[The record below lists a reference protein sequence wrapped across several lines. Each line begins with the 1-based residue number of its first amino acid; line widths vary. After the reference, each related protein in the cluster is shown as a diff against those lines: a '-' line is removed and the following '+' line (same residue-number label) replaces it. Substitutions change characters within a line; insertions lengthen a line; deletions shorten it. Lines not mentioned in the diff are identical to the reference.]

1 MMNNKAFMLRSL
13 RPFPKSTPRPVFDF
27 WKMQLVLL
35 GVAGAAWGMFWL
47 LRGNANPTPVLLFT
61 FIVGNCV
68 SLAVVRATPIIT
80 ALKSPWDWL
89 AYLAVLLPVA
99 VVASSVA
106 SVTTRI
112 VAGQAEHLFQL
123 DWFDIRTGTFF
134 ALVIGVALSISGK
147 ARARLE
153 KRNRELENQV
163 TVGQIKL
170 QAHEAELKTAHEIQE
185 HLLPHEL
192 PQMKPFQI
200 ACAWE
205 PARSVGGDYF
215 DVLTLGPDRL
225 GICIADV
232 SGKGITAALLMA
244 NLQAG
249 VRAFAPGSTGPG
261 ALCSKL
267 NEVLCGSI
275 APGKFVTLFY
285 GVIDSERLIL
295 RFENAGHCSPIVLR
309 GDEATVLTEGG
320 TVLGL
325 FPKSEYEDRQF
336 ALRPGDCL
344 LLTTDGVTEA
354 ADELDEEFGDERA
367 IASARA
373 ARSLGAQGIRTRIL
387 DDVTRFCNGN
397 FIDDASLM
405 VVTVD

>member
-1 MMNNKAFMLRSL
+1 MPRSL
-13 RPFPKSTPRPVFDF
+13 WPFPKLTP
-27 WKMQLVLL
+27 LL
-35 GVAGAAWGMFWL
+35 GFWRLQLFLLCVALAISGIYWL
-47 LRGNANPTPVLLFT
+47 LQGNTNPTPQVLFT
-61 FIVGNCV
+61 FIIGNCTW
-68 SLAVVRATPIIT
+68 LAVTLSAPLL
-80 ALKSPWDWL
+80 LKQQFPWDWL
-89 AYLAVLLPVA
+89 VYLAILLPA
-99 VVASSVA
+99 AAVASSIASVA
-106 SVTTRI
+106 SRI
-112 VAGQAEHLFQL
+112 VAGRTDHIFEL
-123 DWFDIRTGTFF
+123 DWPDIRIGTFF
-134 ALVIGVALSISGK
+134 SLVTGVALLISGK
-147 ARARLE
+147 AKGRLE
-153 KRNRELENQV
+153 RRNRELERQI
-163 TVGQIKL
+163 TVGKIEL
-170 QAHEAELKTAHEIQE
+170 QAHEAELKAAHEIQA

-215 DVLTLGPDRL
+215 DVLTLRPDRL

-244 NLQAG
+244 NLQAA

-261 ALCSKL
+261 ALCTKL

-295 RFENAGHCSPIVLR
+295 HFENAGHSSPMVLR
-309 GDEATVLTEGG
+309 GDEATILTEGG

-325 FPKSEYEDRQF
+325 FPKSAYQDRQF

-354 ADELDEEFGDERA
+354 ANELDEEFGNERV
-367 IASARA
+367 IVSARA

-397 FIDDASLM
+397 FLDDASLM